1 MSLVDPLDAAVL
13 PGDGDYPNL
22 AREVRAAAHAPS
34 LLGRLRG
41 DTAST
46 FSDTDLGE
54 CRALLLSASATMAT
68 DGDVSAY
75 ADRLRGDHD
84 ATDEQLVEL
93 SGTVADVAE
102 LAALAAGTM
111 PGDVPLFTVG
121 TVEETPVL
129 GDIESTLGFLP
140 RHYRLL
146 ATDPA
151 GLRRRWE
158 HDRVSLCGPNATDR
172 RYAGLGAAVALGSD
186 YAVRFYRRLLAELG
200 EPDERVFD
208 AVRVAAHATSRSRW
222 RASVGVDDWSSVE
235 TTEARPTE
243 RGATDSNPE
252 GGTQ

>member
-1 MSLVDPLDAAVL
+1 MSLVDSLDAAVL
-13 PGDGDYPNL
+13 PGDEEYPNL

-41 DTAST
+41 DAAST
-46 FSDTDLGE
+46 FSDTDLTE
-54 CRALLLSASATMAT
+54 RRTLLIATAATMAT
-68 DGDVSAY
+68 DGDVSEH
-75 ADRLRGDHD
+75 ADRLRTDHD

-102 LAALAAGTM
+102 LASLAAGTM

-121 TVEETPVL
+121 TVEDTPLL
-129 GDIESTLGFLP
+129 GEIESTLGFLP

-146 ATDPA
+146 ANDPA

-158 HDRVSLCGPNATDR
+158 HDRTTLCGPNATDR
-172 RYAGLGAAVALGSD
+172 SYAGLGAAVALRSD

-200 EPDERVFD
+200 EPDERVFG
-208 AVRVAAHATSRSRW
+208 AVQVAAHATSRSRW
-222 RASVGVDDWSSVE
+222 RATVGVDDWPSVG
-235 TTEARPTE
+235 TEGESESGGPVA
-243 RGATDSNPE
+243 E